1 MTSAQVSLA
10 WLLGRP
16 GVSSLVVGAKTE
28 QQLLDNLAAADITLT
43 ETERGRLDEVS
54 APPLIY
60 PYWHHAKSASDRL
73 GPHDIV
79 PNEALRNSRA

>member
-1 MTSAQVSLA
+1 
-10 WLLGRP
+10 
-16 GVSSLVVGAKTE
+16 VSSLVVGARTE
-28 QQLLDNLAAADITLT
+28 QQLTDNLAAVELHLSD
-43 ETERGRLDEVS
+43 EERARLDRVS

-79 PNEALRNSRA
+79 ATEALGRGAGGTVEV